1 MKAIKIYSKV
11 CALILCALFISCED
25 YLEIEAPDHK
35 VVSQTVFDGDGTAES
50 AMTGIQNQLSSVVFS
65 SGGIGSITLLSGL
78 SGDNLMPVYE
88 TNIPYMEFEG
98 HEITPDN
105 FKNAGLWSSAY
116 NMIYMTNS
124 LLEGLSNSGSVS
136 KEVEERLRGEAKFVR
151 AFVYFYLV
159 NLYGDVPLVLQTGY
173 QANSLVSRDTKAVV
187 YEQIVNDL
195 EDALDLL
202 QDTYTTGDRT
212 QITRAAA
219 LSLMARV
226 QLYLQ
231 NWSEAVTYS
240 TQIIDQGQ
248 YEILEDLDQVFLA
261 NSRAAIWQL
270 SPEGRGDGTTN
281 TNEGSTFIIH
291 PVFYF
296 LAQFK
301 LEPSFVTSFDSED
314 RRLEHWI
321 ELDSGT
327 GFHYPHKYKVQMST
341 EDNSEYSMVL
351 RLAEQYLI
359 RAEAKAMMD
368 DLSGAIQDLD
378 VIRVRAGIP
387 SIAETNPDIGKTELL
402 DLIIEERNKELF
414 TEWGH
419 HWLDLKRT
427 GRAQNVFG
435 ESDTWENT
443 DVFYPIPEAERVKNP
458 NLTQNN
464 GY

>member
-1 MKAIKIYSKV
+1 MKALKNYTKV
-11 CALILCALFISCED
+11 CAVFLCSLLISCED
-25 YLEIEAPDHK
+25 YLEIEAPDQK
-35 VVSQTVFDGDGTAES
+35 IVSETVFEDDQTAES
-50 AMTGIQNQLSSVVFS
+50 VMKGIYNQLSSVPFS

-78 SGDNLMPVYE
+78 SGDNLMPIYE
-88 TNIPYMEFEG
+88 TNIPYMDFER
-98 HEITPDN
+98 HEIAPDN
-105 FKNAGLWSSAY
+105 FKNAGIWSSAY

-124 LLEGLSNSGSVS
+124 LLEGLSNSSSVS
-136 KEVEERLRGEAKFVR
+136 KEVEERLTGEAKFVR

-173 QANSLVSRDTKAVV
+173 QDNSLVSRDPEDVV
-187 YEQIVNDL
+187 YDQIVIDL
-195 EDALDLL
+195 NDALHLL
-202 QDTYTTGDRT
+202 QDNYTTGERT

-219 LSLMARV
+219 LSLIARV

-231 NWSEAVTYS
+231 NWNEAVTYS
-240 TQIIDQGQ
+240 TQVIDNGE
-248 YEILEDLDQVFLA
+248 YEILEDPDQVFLA
-261 NSRAAIWQL
+261 NSREAVWQL

-281 TNEGSTFIIH
+281 TNEGSTFIVH
-291 PVFYF
+291 PFFYF

-301 LEPSFVTSFDSED
+301 LEPSFVTAFDSED

-321 ELDSGT
+321 ELHSGA
-327 GFHYPHKYKVQMST
+327 GFHYPHKYKVQIST
-341 EDNSEYSMVL
+341 GDNSEYSMVL

-368 DLSGAIQDLD
+368 DLPGAIQDLD
-378 VIRVRAGIP
+378 VIRERAGVP
-387 SIAETNPDIGKTELL
+387 SIEETNPDIGKTELL
-402 DLIIEERNKELF
+402 DLILVERNKELF

-419 HWLDLKRT
+419 RWLDLKRT

-435 ESDTWENT
+435 ETDTWENT